1 LQPGKRVPNTA
12 CLCYT
17 AKMASGTLR
26 EAAELIF
33 RHAVSAVDP
42 CRCVHSHLS
51 RTNELLKAGPREYR
65 LDDFTRILVVG
76 AGKASA
82 PMARAVEEI
91 LGNRITDGLV
101 CVKYG
106 HTDVLKRV
114 QLREAAHPVPD
125 EAGVIAAREMLDL
138 MKNVD
143 ERTLVICLLSGGGS
157 ALFVSP
163 AEGITLAD
171 KMETTKLLLASG
183 ADISAVNTVRKH
195 LSAVKGGR
203 FAAAAAPATL
213 LTLVLSDVIGDPLD
227 VIASGPT
234 SPDPGTYA
242 DARAVLK
249 SYGLLERVPRSV
261 REALEKG
268 AGGAKPETPKP
279 GDPLFRSVQNLI
291 VGNNR
296 QALAAGRAKA
306 AELGFNTMVLSSR
319 LRGEAREIARV
330 FAATAFEI
338 REMNEPVAVPAC
350 VLAGGETTVTL
361 RGSGK
366 GGRNQEMALAFAL
379 EISGLE
385 NVLLLSGGTDGNDG
399 PTDAAGAFAHG
410 KTLFAGSGKGLSASD
425 YLARN
430 DSYHFFEPL
439 GDLLITGPT
448 RTNVMDIQV
457 LLVR

>member
-1 LQPGKRVPNTA
+1 
-12 CLCYT
+12 
-17 AKMASGTLR
+17 MISGTLR
-26 EAAELIF
+26 EAAETIF
-33 RHAVSAVDP
+33 RHAVAAVDP
-42 CRCVHSHLS
+42 YRCVHTHLS
-51 RTNELLKAGPREYR
+51 RAKGVLKAGPQTYR
-65 LDDFTRILVVG
+65 LDDFTQILVVG

-82 PMARAVEEI
+82 PMARALEEI
-91 LGNRITDGLV
+91 LGDRITRGLV

-106 HTDVLKRV
+106 HTDELKRV

-125 EAGVIAAREMLDL
+125 EAGVAAAREMLDL
-138 MKNVD
+138 MQGVD

-203 FAAAAAPATL
+203 FAAAAAPAAL

-234 SPDPGTYA
+234 APDPGTYA
-242 DARAVLK
+242 DALAVLK
-249 SYGLLERVPRSV
+249 DHGLLERVPASV
-261 REALEKG
+261 RRLLEQG
-268 AGGAKPETPKP
+268 AAGSRPETPKQ

-291 VGNNR
+291 VGSNR

-306 AELGFNTMVLSSR
+306 AELGFNTLVLSSR
-319 LRGEAREIARV
+319 LRGEAREIAKV
-330 FAATAFEI
+330 FAAAAFEI
-338 REMNEPVAVPAC
+338 REMNGPVAAPAC
-350 VLAGGETTVTL
+350 LLAGGETTVTL

-366 GGRNQEMALAFAL
+366 GGRNQEMALAAAL
-379 EISGLE
+379 ELSGME
-385 NVLLLSGGTDGNDG
+385 NVLFLSGGTDGNDG
-399 PTDAAGAFAHG
+399 PTDAAGAFADG
-410 KTLFAGSGKGLSASD
+410 TTVAAGAGKGVSAVD
-425 YLARN
+425 HLARN
-430 DSYHFFEPL
+430 DSYRFFEAQ
-439 GDLLITGPT
+439 GGLLMTGPT

-457 LLVR
+457 LLVT

>member
-1 LQPGKRVPNTA
+1 
-12 CLCYT
+12 
-17 AKMASGTLR
+17 M
-26 EAAELIF
+26 IF

-42 CRCVHSHLS
+42 CQCVHSHLS
-51 RTNELLKAGPREYR
+51 LSRSILTAGKKEYD
-65 LDDFTRILVVG
+65 LDRYQRVIVVG

-91 LGNRITDGLV
+91 LGDRITDGLV

-125 EAGVIAAREMLDL
+125 EAGVAAAREMLAL
-138 MKNVD
+138 MEGVD

-234 SPDPGTYA
+234 APDPGTYA
-242 DARAVLK
+242 DAFAVLK
-249 SYGLLERVPRSV
+249 NYGLLERVPRRV
-261 REALEKG
+261 RETLEKG

-291 VGNNR
+291 VGSNR
-296 QALAAGRAKA
+296 QALAAGRTKA
-306 AELGFNTMVLSSR
+306 VELGFNTMVLSSR
-319 LRGEAREIARV
+319 LRGEAREIAKV

-338 REMNEPVAVPAC
+338 REMNQPVAAPAC
-350 VLAGGETTVTL
+350 LLAGGEATVTL
-361 RGSGK
+361 RGNGK

-379 EISGLE
+379 EIPGLE
-385 NVLLLSGGTDGNDG
+385 NVLFLSGGTDGNDG
-399 PTDAAGAFAHG
+399 PTDAAGAFADG
-410 KTLFAGSGKGLSASD
+410 QALAAGADKGASASD

-430 DSYHFFEPL
+430 DSYHFFERL